1 MTGDARR
8 DSTTLL
14 EEIVAKDP
22 ATALYLPLAERLR
35 EEGRV
40 DDAVR
45 LCEERRAR
53 PGSGVGD
60 SVVLGRCY
68 LAAGRLSDAQA
79 AFEQALA
86 LDRENVAALKALA
99 GILAHQGE
107 HARAADLYR
116 AVCRVDPGDL
126 ESQTALHQI
135 TSGDYPEARGP
146 EIVIGQGEVN
156 WQPVQLPREEEHLA
170 ELSLGLRTIEVFDA
184 AAPLPY
190 SATVQD
196 FREVAI
202 GSGEAA
208 STSMGAGGADMTPG
222 GSPQTESGQ
231 SPEGDWGPEPE
242 GDLARLRPAKAPSAM
257 TGPGATVEASPASPE
272 PMADSPESIP
282 ARAAAARLRAEAE
295 RAKRADAG
303 GVVDGNR
310 SAFHDWLRRLG
321 PGSGH

>member
-1 MTGDARR
+1 MTGDALR
-8 DSTTLL
+8 DSITLL

-45 LCEERRAR
+45 LCEERRSR

-68 LAAGRLSDAQA
+68 LAAGRLADALA
-79 AFEQALA
+79 AFEQALS

-126 ESQTALHQI
+126 ESQSALHQI

-146 EIVIGQGEVN
+146 EIVIEQGEVN

-190 SATVQD
+190 SAKVQD

-202 GSGEAA
+202 GSSDTEP
-208 STSMGAGGADMTPG
+208 SSAGVPGPGMAPG
-222 GSPQTESGQ
+222 GCPRPEPGQ
-231 SPEGDWGPEPE
+231 SPEGDWGSEPE
-242 GDLARLRPAKAPSAM
+242 GELTRLGPAEAPSARS
-257 TGPGATVEASPASPE
+257 GPGATIEEGSASLDPIATSRK
-272 PMADSPESIP
+272 SCT
-282 ARAAAARLRAEAE
+282 LAE
-295 RAKRADAG
+295 
-303 GVVDGNR
+303 
-310 SAFHDWLRRLG
+310 
-321 PGSGH
+321 